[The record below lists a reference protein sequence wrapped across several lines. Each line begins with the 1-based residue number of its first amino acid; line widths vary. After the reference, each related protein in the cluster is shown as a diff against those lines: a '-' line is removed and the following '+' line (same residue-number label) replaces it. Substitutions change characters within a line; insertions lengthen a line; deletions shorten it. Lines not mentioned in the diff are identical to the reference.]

1 MKNVMTGRLGG
12 LMKEKE
18 KSCHAEL
25 VSASS
30 VRESRC
36 RWTLKRV
43 QGDGNKRG
51 KIAVCG
57 FTLIELLVV
66 VLIIGILAA
75 IAVPQYQLVVDKAKF
90 SSYTPMMKA
99 LLHAQQMYFEA
110 NGTYAKD
117 MDTMDL
123 SIPYKVQRLNQ
134 FASSDTAVSLPNGEF
149 LRLMRDSAYLEYMG
163 ANSVQYYVYYDTGK
177 SYCNAAP
184 ASARLVRLCQSISGQ
199 TEPEK
204 KGRWYDSYPIP

>member
-75 IAVPQYQLVVDKAKF
+75 IAVPQYQLAVDKAQF
-90 SSYTPMMKA
+90 SSYAPMMKA
-99 LLHAQQMYFEA
+99 LVHAQQMYFTA

-117 MDTMDL
+117 LDALDV
-123 SIPYKVQRLNQ
+123 SIPYKSQSFNVLGTH
-134 FASSDTAVSLPNGEF
+134 DTGVDLPDGSW

-163 ANSVQYYVYYDTGK
+163 ANSVQYYVYYGTGK

-184 ASARLVRLCQSISGQ
+184 ANARLVRLCQSISGQ